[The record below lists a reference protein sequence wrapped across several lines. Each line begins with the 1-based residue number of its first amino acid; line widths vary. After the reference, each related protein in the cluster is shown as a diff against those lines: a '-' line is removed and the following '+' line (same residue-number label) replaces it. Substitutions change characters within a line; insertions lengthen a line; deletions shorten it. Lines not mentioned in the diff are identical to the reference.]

1 MNLPAFRVTN
11 EGIRPTKKRGWQM
24 RELDQQQKRG
34 WQTRELDQQKKRGWQ
49 TRELDQQNFSFSIS
63 SQF

>member
-1 MNLPAFRVTN
+1 
-11 EGIRPTKKRGWQM
+11 M

>member
-1 MNLPAFRVTN
+1 MSAMKLPAFRVAN

-34 WQTRELDQQKKRGWQ
+34 WQTRELDQQKNEGGKRG
-49 TRELDQQNFSFSIS
+49 S
-63 SQF
+63 